1 MKCYKITEKT
11 GNVVGAKAV
20 HDDQEIMLITNE
32 GIVIRIQVSDISI
45 LGRITS
51 GVKLMNLD
59 PSQDVVVAS
68 IAKVRKEENEKPE
81 EEAEEDAGENADE
94 NN

>member
-1 MKCYKITEKT
+1 
-11 GNVVGAKAV
+11 
-20 HDDQEIMLITNE
+20 
-32 GIVIRIQVSDISI
+32 
-45 LGRITS
+45 
-51 GVKLMNLD
+51 MNLD